1 MFAIVDTRAHYKTTI
16 VTRPHDEELRQG
28 QSPDPLDL
36 LYYLTTTA
44 GAITRLDVTANQPA
58 PDWALRQTKWTRWK
72 LGGRRSMSRRQGT
85 TADTKTHTV
94 PRVRVA
100 GGSRSGRSKSRPLLL
115 SGDLSSEHEERWKAL
130 RHRAL
135 EDAGTFSPFR
145 TRNAA

>member
-58 PDWALRQTKWTRWK
+58 PDWALHQTKWTKWTKWTRWTRWTEWTAGK
-72 LGGRRSMSRRQGT
+72 GFRQ
-85 TADTKTHTV
+85 
-94 PRVRVA
+94 
-100 GGSRSGRSKSRPLLL
+100 
-115 SGDLSSEHEERWKAL
+115 
-130 RHRAL
+130 
-135 EDAGTFSPFR
+135 
-145 TRNAA
+145 